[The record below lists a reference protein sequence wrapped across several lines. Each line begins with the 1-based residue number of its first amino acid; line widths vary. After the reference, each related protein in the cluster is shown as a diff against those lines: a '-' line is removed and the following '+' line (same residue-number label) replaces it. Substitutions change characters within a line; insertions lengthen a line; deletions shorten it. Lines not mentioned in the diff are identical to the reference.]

1 MILIKVKGVSKYA
14 ISICHQGHTNLREQ
28 TEASSDHW
36 VEPLGYLSETIR
48 FYTVYN
54 ILRSLAHRKNNQI
67 IMIWTSPKYAAIL
80 NAKSIK
86 SIFTMQKSP
95 YNIDRLN
102 SGRRNLHNFFS
113 LSLVSSEMIF
123 EALQSELSR
132 FKFDTLSSKILKIPE
147 FNLNIDTILY
157 STDFW

>member
-1 MILIKVKGVSKYA
+1 MQNRSNQSLPCKKVHIG
-14 ISICHQGHTNLREQ
+14 
-28 TEASSDHW
+28 
-36 VEPLGYLSETIR
+36 
-48 FYTVYN
+48 
-54 ILRSLAHRKNNQI
+54 
-67 IMIWTSPKYAAIL
+67 
-80 NAKSIK
+80 
-86 SIFTMQKSP
+86 
-95 YNIDRLN
+95 NIDRLN

-157 STDFW
+157 STDF